1 MGQYPY
7 TVHLW
12 LGPTRPGLCCS
23 AGGSLCPTIHR
34 LSSGDGMG
42 IPTMEETDRPDR
54 FMRTRHA
61 CHAVPCAPVFDCGRT
76 LGPDRYVGIYTGDAG
91 ATIPFTC

>member
-7 TVHLW
+7 PVHLW

-23 AGGSLCPTIHR
+23 AGGSLCATIHR

-54 FMRTRHA
+54 FVRTCHA
-61 CHAVPCAPVFDCGRT
+61 CDAIPRAPIFSGGHVCGTDRL
-76 LGPDRYVGIYTGDAG
+76 LGLRAGDAG